1 MTRLRPRL
9 RRTPRGREDGAQRST
24 DRGEAGRAGARPT
37 GSLFVQLL
45 TLTGV
50 TLVLAW
56 AMSTALLFL
65 LPPPAPDFYRL
76 NEIERAYHG
85 VSLTFAE
92 RKPLERLVTDRP
104 PGPALEGPTI
114 PLIRAR
120 LAADL
125 GVPVANVVVA
135 GERGPL
141 SDRRVG
147 RIIRDRAAKVGVR
160 EEEHF
165 LLAPFQAGVRQ
176 PDGRW
181 MVVRSQPVLVSN
193 WQKRVALWFV
203 LSALA
208 MAPVVWIFARRLS
221 RPIGLFADAA
231 ERLGRDP
238 RAEPLT
244 VKGPAEI
251 RVAAAAFNDMQGRLR
266 RYVEDRTAMMGAI
279 AHDLRTPLTR
289 LRFRIEGLPEEQRAK
304 ISADID
310 QMEEMISAALRF
322 VRDESRPAERT
333 PLELSSLLESLCD
346 EMAETGAKTEVESG
360 EKVVLEGDPMA
371 LRRLFSNLLENAVK
385 FGGRARARV
394 FRDAG
399 SAVVEIDDDGPGIPP
414 QDREKVF
421 EPFYRREP
429 SRSRQTGGIGLGLA
443 VVRSIARGHGG
454 DVDLVNRDGGGLTAR
469 VQLPL

>member
-1 MTRLRPRL
+1 MTLPGA
-9 RRTPRGREDGAQRST
+9 RRWV
-24 DRGEAGRAGARPT
+24 GARPT

-45 TLTGV
+45 TLTGL
-50 TLVLAW
+50 TLLLAW
-56 AMSTALLFL
+56 AMSTLLLFM

-76 NEIERAYHG
+76 NEIERVYRGAPI
-85 VSLTFAE
+85 TFTE
-92 RKPLERLVTDRP
+92 RKPLERLTREQP
-104 PGPALEGPTI
+104 PAPALEGRLI
-114 PLIRAR
+114 PDMRAR
-120 LAADL
+120 LATDL
-125 GVPVANVVVA
+125 GVTVQNVVIA

-141 SDRRVG
+141 ADRRIG
-147 RIIRDRAAKVGVR
+147 RIIRDRAARVGVR
-160 EEEHF
+160 EEDHF
-165 LLAPFQAGVRQ
+165 VIAPFQVGVRQ

-181 MVVRSQPVLVSN
+181 TVVRSQPVLVSD

-203 LSALA
+203 LSAIA
-208 MAPVVWIFARRLS
+208 MAPVVWIFARRLAQ
-221 RPIGLFADAA
+221 PIGLFANAA

-238 RAEPLT
+238 RAEPLELT
-244 VKGPAEI
+244 GPAEI
-251 RVAAAAFNDMQGRLR
+251 RVAATAFNGMQQRLR
-266 RYVEDRTAMMGAI
+266 RYVEDRTAMVGAI

-289 LRFRIEGLPEEQRAK
+289 LRFRIEGLPDEQRSK
-304 ISADID
+304 MEYDID
-310 QMEEMISAALRF
+310 QMEEMISAALTF
-322 VRDESRPAERT
+322 VRDASRPGERT

-346 EMAETGAKTEVESG
+346 EMAETGAATEVASG

-394 FRDAG
+394 FREA
-399 SAVVEIDDDGPGIPP
+399 SNAIVEIEDDGPGIPP

-454 DVDLVNRDGGGLTAR
+454 DVDLVNRSGGGLTAR